1 MESIDQ
7 EVWGRVRE
15 WLSEGRP
22 TMLGTVTRTWGS
34 APRPVG
40 ALVAIRHDGQIV
52 GSVSGGCV
60 EDDLIERCQ
69 QLLAGPPLP
78 SVVHYGVSRDQAA
91 RFGLPCGGSL
101 QIVLQPL
108 RMADQAAWIDTLAA
122 LVAQRRCVQR
132 EVDMATGTVRLQPI
146 APEADLEPH
155 FDGQTLRAV
164 HGPRWRLLLIGA
176 GQLGRC
182 VAEMALALDYDVVVC
197 DPRHEYADAWRV
209 AGVQVEH
216 SYPDDFIV
224 AHRPDRRTA
233 VVTLTHDPK
242 LDDAALIE
250 ALQSP
255 AFYVGA
261 LGSRRNSQT
270 RRERL
275 ALFELSTDQIGAL
288 HAPVGLAIG
297 SRTPPE
303 IAVSILAEITAAR
316 RGATYLPPRLA
327 GVAADKHAA
336 PAKAPADAV

>member
-1 MESIDQ
+1 MESTDQ
-7 EVWGRVRE
+7 EVLSRLSE
-15 WLSEGRP
+15 WLAQGHP
-22 TMLGTVTRTWGS
+22 AMLGTITRTWGS

-40 ALVAIRHDGQIV
+40 AMVAIRHDGQIV

-60 EDDLIERCQ
+60 EDDLVERCR
-69 QLLAGPPLP
+69 LLLRGPALP
-78 SVVHYGVSRDQAA
+78 SVVHYGVTRDQAA

-108 RMADQAAWIDTLAA
+108 RDASWIDALAA
-122 LVAQRRCVQR
+122 SLHERRCVVR
-132 EVDMATGTVRLQPI
+132 TVDMATGEVRLLPTE
-146 APEADLEPH
+146 PEADVEPH

-176 GQLGRC
+176 GQLGRY
-182 VAEMALALDYDVVVC
+182 VSEMALALDYDVSVC
-197 DPRHEYADAWRV
+197 DPRSEYADAWRV
-209 AGVQVEH
+209 PGVQVDH
-216 SYPDDFIV
+216 AYPDDFIV
-224 AHRPDRRTA
+224 SHRPDRRTA

-250 ALQSP
+250 ALQSS

-275 ALFELSTDQIGAL
+275 ALFDVSAEQIAAL

-303 IAVSILAEITAAR
+303 IAVSILAEITAVRRASDRAERVLEVEVDAATPALITAR
-316 RGATYLPPRLA
+316 A
-327 GVAADKHAA
+327 
-336 PAKAPADAV
+336 